1 MQKFI
6 NVVALLSGLTSLSLI
21 GGGVYVYVQKDVM
34 IRDLTDTLV
43 EGAIG
48 AIADAVPDILDSA
61 IPSALPG
68 VTGGPQSPSAPVAT
82 EVIQPPF

>member
-6 NVVALLSGLTSLSLI
+6 NVVALLSGLTSLGLI

-61 IPSALPG
+61 MPELPG
-68 VTGGPQSPSAPVAT
+68 VTGEAIAPDAPRVT
-82 EVIQPPF
+82 EVIKPPF